1 MNRRLHVAAL
11 LLGLMFAL
19 SAQAGEWHDAAD
31 AGDAAKL
38 KSLLSADAKLLNSKD
53 GEGKT
58 ALHRAAAR
66 GNLDAAKFLV
76 ESGADVNVKSK
87 SGLTALKLATG
98 FGRTE
103 VAEFLK
109 QHGAT
114 SEPAPMK
121 KPAAA
126 APPASISSITN
137 TEKLNAFQQR
147 LVKAA
152 EDISRTTDMG
162 FTDLH
167 QAAIDGQVATVQALL
182 ARGGDVNARDEL
194 MGRTALHWAANAG
207 HAAVAQCLL
216 DHKADI
222 NARTKGGDTPLT
234 LALAHQR
241 GPVLQVLL
249 DRKADPDASTNSWGA
264 ALSAATDNEMMPV
277 VVALLQAGANVNR
290 TNVSGWTALHWAAFR
305 NNQPIVETLLAAKP
319 RLDIE
324 SDTGGTPLKVA
335 ERHASQEI
343 VDLLRKAAGL
353 PVTELTPTEQKII
366 AAYKRFENIERRGT
380 ISEIRAATLAMEP
393 TPSEQALIFRANTN
407 IVAKNLAA
415 RRTRMQSSWERRTSY
430 SRPRELATRVELVPP
445 NWRIQEW
452 LKKGWIN
459 PDLTV
464 CSVRVWVAGQARR
477 NSYENDDMAYCWIND
492 RLVKLPDEVLGRD

>member
-1 MNRRLHVAAL
+1 MDRRLHVATF
-11 LLGLMFAL
+11 LLGLLFAL
-19 SAQAGEWHDAAD
+19 CAQAGEWHDAAD
-31 AGDAAKL
+31 AGDEAKL
-38 KSLLSADAKLLNSKD
+38 KSLLSADSKLLNSPD
-53 GEGKT
+53 SEGKT

-66 GNLDAAKFLV
+66 GNLDAARFLV
-76 ESGADVNVKSK
+76 ASGADVNVKSK

-103 VAEFLK
+103 VAEFLRQK
-109 QHGAT
+109 GAIA
-114 SEPAPMK
+114 EPAPVK
-121 KPAAA
+121 KPVAAT
-126 APPASISSITN
+126 APPSISTITN
-137 TEKLNAFQQR
+137 TEKLNAFQRR

-152 EDISRTTDMG
+152 EDISRTSDMG

-182 ARGGDVNARDEL
+182 ARGADVNARDEL

-222 NARTKGGDTPLT
+222 NALTKGGDTPLT
-234 LALAHQR
+234 LALAHER
-241 GPVLQVLL
+241 GPVIQVLL
-249 DRKADPDASTNSWGA
+249 DRKADVNASCNAWGA
-264 ALSAATDNEMMPV
+264 ALSAATDKEMMPV

-305 NNQPIVETLLAAKP
+305 NNQPIVETLLATKP

-324 SDTGGTPLKVA
+324 SDSGTPLKVA

-353 PVTELTPTEQKII
+353 PVIELTPTEQKII

-380 ISEIRAATLAMEP
+380 MSEIRAATLAMEP
-393 TPSEQALIFRANTN
+393 TLPEQALIFRANTN

-415 RRTRMQSSWERRTSY
+415 RKTRMQSSWERRTSY

-464 CSVRVWVAGQARR
+464 CSIRVWVAGQTRR

-492 RLVKLPDEVLGRD
+492 RLVKLPDEVLGVD